1 MIFIIFFLWGG
12 GGGGVESSKKGQKLK
27 IEDHHQILSIWN
39 SLGTELIFGAN
50 EYLH

>member
-1 MIFIIFFLWGG
+1 MKMSWFSFFFGG
-12 GGGGVESSKKGQKLK
+12 GGESSKKGQKQK

>member
-1 MIFIIFFLWGG
+1 MKMSWLSFFFWGG
-12 GGGGVESSKKGQKLK
+12 GGSSKKGQKQK

>member
-1 MIFIIFFLWGG
+1 MKMSWLSFFFWGG
-12 GGGGVESSKKGQKLK
+12 GESSKKGQKQK

>member
-1 MIFIIFFLWGG
+1 MKMSWFSFFFFGG
-12 GGGGVESSKKGQKLK
+12 GESSKKGQKQK